1 MSLSLTSDQ
10 LQARVDALILAG
22 RVHGDPQSRALWA
35 RVREREPVAWA
46 EMARWVA
53 SGYGNDLLRALYR
66 QCSAGWGARVP
77 LSEALAAEV
86 GELVA
91 EMVERW
97 G

>member
-1 MSLSLTSDQ
+1 M
-10 LQARVDALILAG
+10 DAQILAG
-22 RVHGDPQSRALWA
+22 QIHGDPQSHALWD
-35 RVREREPVAWA
+35 RVREREPEAWT
-46 EMARWVA
+46 EMAQWVISE
-53 SGYGNDLLRALYR
+53 SGGDLLRALYR

-77 LSEALAAEV
+77 LSEALAAEL